1 MNNNLHRIL
10 LEKEQLW
17 KGCILASIAHAIIVA
32 HFPDESNEHSW
43 DGFNYSVQDSA
54 GSRGTITFSKDYY
67 VAAFRDDNSERLNKK
82 IDINEYKSYFNG
94 APNALVELAN
104 KEALQYLLDEVNG
117 NVVPLKTTAFWGNEK
132 ETFSNDTFEKIH
144 NNGGFL
150 IDRQLLDIEDAFNS
164 WKEYY
169 DMTEQQYKLL
179 RSIYKRKIENNDKL
193 LLMSK
198 DEILM
203 IGTDDEEGLKE
214 SEISF
219 NEIGIEWEK

>member
-1 MNNNLHRIL
+1 M
-10 LEKEQLW
+10 
-17 KGCILASIAHAIIVA
+17 
-32 HFPDESNEHSW
+32 
-43 DGFNYSVQDSA
+43 
-54 GSRGTITFSKDYY
+54 
-67 VAAFRDDNSERLNKK
+67 
-82 IDINEYKSYFNG
+82 
-94 APNALVELAN
+94 
-104 KEALQYLLDEVNG
+104 QYLLDEVNG
-117 NVVPLKTTAFWGNEK
+117 NVVPLITTAFWGNEK

-150 IDRQLLDIEDAFNS
+150 IDRQLLNIEDAFNS